1 MDSNRH
7 ILEQTL
13 YLFSLF
19 PLSRITTRP
28 STPKTIQT
36 TKKRRRRRRRRDED
50 DDDDNDDDDD
60 DDATDDVSKSKPQK
74 MGNFDCCAKT
84 TKRETNAR

>member
-28 STPKTIQT
+28 STPKTT
-36 TKKRRRRRRRRDED
+36 TKKKKRRRRRRRDDD

-60 DDATDDVSKSKPQK
+60 DDATDDDVSSKPPK

-84 TKRETNAR
+84 TKRETNAL

>member
-28 STPKTIQT
+28 STPET
-36 TKKRRRRRRRRDED
+36 TTTKKKRRRD
-50 DDDDNDDDDD
+50 DDDANDDNDDDG
-60 DDATDDVSKSKPQK
+60 ATDDVSSKPPK

>member
-1 MDSNRH
+1 MDSSRH

-19 PLSRITTRP
+19 PLSRITTRQ
-28 STPKTIQT
+28 STPETTT
-36 TKKRRRRRRRRDED
+36 TKKKRRRRRDED

-60 DDATDDVSKSKPQK
+60 DATDDVSKSKPPK